1 MKNMTTT
8 ALAQLLL
15 ATSCWCAGAA
25 VAAPVQLDPSV
36 RAMVDARI
44 RNGEFRSV
52 VIGLTDGEH
61 STIAGFGTVGTAA
74 PDGRTVYEI
83 GSVTKTFT
91 ALLLA
96 QLVADHKV
104 RLEDAVAQVVPAFR
118 LPHYQGK
125 PITFADVATHS
136 SGLPRLPANLAP
148 KDMANPYVDYGRQQL
163 LDGLAASELTRS
175 PGALYAYSNL
185 GFGMLGEAL
194 ADHAKLPYGALVAQ
208 RITQPLGMQSTSTD
222 ISKDMAARLAPGHDA
237 SGKPAP
243 NWDMGAMAGAG
254 ALKSTAA
261 DMLLY
266 VQAMMR
272 ARGQPDS
279 PFGLAQAPTALPDTR
294 IGLAWH
300 VSAMRGKQLV
310 WHNGMT
316 GGYASFVGYTD
327 DGRLGVVVLADSA
340 RPVDPIGIGSLFPDG
355 ANAAPPVTLTASQLA
370 RYAGRYELAP
380 GFVLTVTAVADGL
393 TVQATGQPPFAA
405 NATGDGEFQ
414 IVEVGARLSF
424 KQDAAGV
431 VDSVILRQHGRDLP
445 GKKR

>member
-1 MKNMTTT
+1 
-8 ALAQLLL
+8 
-15 ATSCWCAGAA
+15 
-25 VAAPVQLDPSV
+25 
-36 RAMVDARI
+36 MVEARI
-44 RNGEFRSV
+44 RNGEFHSV

-61 STIAGFGTVGTAA
+61 STIAGFGTAGTAA

-96 QLVADHKV
+96 QLVADHTI
-104 RLEDAVAQVVPAFR
+104 RLDDTLSQVVPAFR
-118 LPHYQGK
+118 LPQYQGK
-125 PITFADVATHS
+125 PITFIDVATHS

-148 KDMANPYVDYGRQQL
+148 KDMANPYAGYGRQHL
-163 LDGLAASELTRS
+163 LDFLAASQLGRS
-175 PGALYAYSNL
+175 PGAHYEYSNL
-185 GFGMLGEAL
+185 GFGLLGEAL
-194 ADHAKLPYGALVAQ
+194 AEHAKLPYGALVAQ
-208 RITQPLGMQSTSTD
+208 RITQPLGMHSTATD
-222 ISKDMAARLAPGHDA
+222 MTKDMAARLAPGHDA

-243 NWDMGAMAGAG
+243 NWDMGAIAGAG

-272 ARGQPDS
+272 ARGQQDS
-279 PFGLAQAPTALPDTR
+279 PFGLVQAPQRATALPDTR

-300 VSAMRGKQLV
+300 VSAMRGQQLV

-316 GGYASFVGYTD
+316 GGYASFVGFTD
-327 DGRLGVVVLADSA
+327 DGRHGVVVLADGA
-340 RPVDPIGIGSLFPDG
+340 RPVDPIGFASLFPDG
-355 ANAAPPVTLTASQLA
+355 AKAAAPVAPTESQLA
-370 RYAGRYELAP
+370 RYEGRYELAP
-380 GFVLTVTAVADGL
+380 GFVLTVTAVSGGL
-393 TVQATGQPPFAA
+393 KVQATGQPPFAA
-405 NATGDGEFQ
+405 DAIGDGEFQ

-424 KQDAAGV
+424 KQGAAGR